1 MKKIVMINP
10 PLSMEE
16 RYGVYSA
23 AGSKL
28 PPLGLCNLAAV
39 VEDIAKVSI
48 IDAPAAGY
56 GVKETFDAIKQF
68 NPDLIGIT
76 AVTISINNA
85 ANLARHIK
93 EENYPAPIILGG
105 PHITAVPAETLR
117 KFPQF
122 DFAVIGEGEETFRE
136 LVARWDSLTNLE
148 EIRGL
153 AFRTNGN
160 VKFSLPRPFIE
171 QLDTLPLPKWDL
183 LPNFPLTYTQSA
195 MRSGRFPSTSLITS
209 RGCYG
214 KCIFCDNSVFGRKI
228 RYHSAEYVI
237 KMIKYLIDRYG
248 IKEISFYDDNFI
260 VFPSRISKICET
272 IINEKL
278 DITWS
283 CDARVDTVKS
293 IDTLKMLKAAGCW
306 EICYGIE
313 SGDQRIL
320 DEEKKNITLEKVRE
334 VVEWTD
340 KAGIHVKGFFMMG
353 HPLETEE
360 SLNKTI
366 EFARQLPL
374 TNAHVTFMT
383 PFPGTELHT
392 KAASYGT
399 LADSWDRMNM
409 WTPVF
414 IPNGLSES
422 LLLKYKNK
430 FFREFYF
437 RPRIIFNYLKMV
449 KRPGQLLS
457 LIKGFFTLVK
467 SLSKGC

>member
-1 MKKIVMINP
+1 MKKIVLINP

-16 RYGVYSA
+16 RYGVYSG

-39 VEDIAKVSI
+39 IADTAKVSI
-48 IDAPAAGY
+48 IDAPALGY
-56 GVKETFDAIKQF
+56 GVKETFETIEHL

-85 ANLARHIK
+85 AYLAQYIK
-93 EENYPAPIILGG
+93 EKNYPAPVILGG
-105 PHITAVPAETLR
+105 PHVTAIPAETLTR
-117 KFPQF
+117 FSHF
-122 DFAVIGEGEETFRE
+122 DLAVIGEGEETFRE
-136 LVARWDSLTNLE
+136 LVVKWNTLKSPD
-148 EIRGL
+148 EISGL
-153 AFRTNGN
+153 VFRKNGN
-160 VKFSLPRPFIE
+160 IKFSPPRAFIE
-171 QLDTLPLPKWDL
+171 NLDTLPLPQWEL
-183 LPNFPLTYTQSA
+183 LPDFPLTYSQSA
-195 MRSGRFPSTSLITS
+195 MRSGRSPSTSLITS

-214 KCIFCDNSVFGRKI
+214 RCIFCDNSVFGRKI

-237 KMIKYLIDRYG
+237 RMIKHLIDKYG

-260 VFPSRISKICET
+260 VFPSRISKICDA

-320 DEEKKNITLEKVRE
+320 NEEKKNINLEQVRQ
-334 VVEWTD
+334 VVEWTA

-366 EFARQLPL
+366 EFAKQLPL
-374 TNAHVTFMT
+374 TNAHVTFLT
-383 PFPGTELHT
+383 PFPGTELYK
-392 KAASYGT
+392 KANIYGKLT
-399 LADSWDRMNM
+399 DDWNQDEYVDACFYSQW
-409 WTPVF
+409 PVGIAF
-414 IPNGLSES
+414 AKIQ
-422 LLLKYKNK
+422 K
-430 FFREFYF
+430 
-437 RPRIIFNYLKMV
+437 
-449 KRPGQLLS
+449 
-457 LIKGFFTLVK
+457 
-467 SLSKGC
+467 